1 MTDIKGAE
9 LMRLIP
15 VLCIT
20 LLAAACGGAKSGG
33 SDAGSGP
40 SIQSLYDKLS
50 CTNQQT
56 DAAADQ
62 TAFTAASGSCDY
74 KGDTVYVSTFTTNEA
89 RDNFL
94 KVAKASGGRYDVGD
108 RFIVYGNNPST
119 ADALKS
125 DLGGDVRTS

>member
-1 MTDIKGAE
+1 MKRHIATVS
-9 LMRLIP
+9 LVLIA
-15 VLCIT
+15 T
-20 LLAAACGGAKSGG
+20 ACSGSKSGG
-33 SDAGSGP
+33 NDAGTGP

-56 DAAADQ
+56 DAAADR

-74 KGDTVYVSTFTTNEA
+74 NGDTVYVSTFTTNEA

-125 DLGGDVRTS
+125 ALGGEVRTS